1 MTRRGAAL
9 ELAVLGLLHDAPMHG
24 YELRKQL
31 IALLGW
37 GRVLSYGTLYPC
49 LKALTKAGLI
59 VADPN
64 ASTPR
69 STSTGSMSADSA
81 VEPRG
86 RRNRI
91 VYQLTAEGKEHF
103 AEAMEDSGPTTWDD
117 ESFGIRFAFFGRTDA
132 PTRVRIL
139 EGRRS
144 RLEERLANVR
154 QSAARGRER
163 ADAYTIELQRHGL
176 ESVER
181 EVKWLSDL
189 IDRERTQGTNPEPN
203 TSAPTNNRPT
213 E

>member
-64 ASTPR
+64 AP
-69 STSTGSMSADSA
+69 AIDPA

-117 ESFGIRFAFFGRTDA
+117 ESFGIRFAFFGRTDS

-154 QSAARGRER
+154 QSAARSRER
-163 ADAYTIELQRHGL
+163 ADPYTIELQRHGL

-181 EVKWLSDL
+181 EVKWLSEL
-189 IDRERTQGTNPEPN
+189 IDRERSDNQQTPN
-203 TSAPTNNRPT
+203 HNSTDQPHKK
-213 E
+213 

>member
-49 LKALTKAGLI
+49 LKVLTKAGYI
-59 VADPN
+59 VADPDP
-64 ASTPR
+64 AVVDP
-69 STSTGSMSADSA
+69 A

-91 VYQLTAEGKEHF
+91 VYQLTADGKEHF
-103 AEAMEDSGPTTWDD
+103 AAAMEDSGPTAWDD
-117 ESFGIRFAFFGRTDA
+117 ESFGIRFAFFGRTDS
-132 PTRVRIL
+132 PTRMRIL
-139 EGRRS
+139 EGRRT
-144 RLEERLANVR
+144 RLEERLDNVR
-154 QSAARGRER
+154 QSAARGRDR

-189 IDRERTQGTNPEPN
+189 IDRERTTGTKSVPD
-203 TSAPTNNRPT
+203 TSATADHQST

>member
-9 ELAVLGLLHDAPMHG
+9 ELAILGLLHDAPMHG

-49 LKALTKAGLI
+49 LKTLTKDGYI

-64 ASTPR
+64 AAAIEVA
-69 STSTGSMSADSA
+69 GS
-81 VEPRG
+81 EPRG

-103 AEAMEDSGPTTWDD
+103 AAAMEDSGPTAWED
-117 ESFGIRFAFFGRTDA
+117 ESFGIRFAFFGRTDS

-144 RLEERLANVR
+144 RLEERLDNVR
-154 QSAARGRER
+154 QSATRNRER

-181 EVKWLSDL
+181 EVKWLTEL
-189 IDRERTQGTNPEPN
+189 IERERSGQPADQH
-203 TSAPTNNRPT
+203 APDHSSTGQT
-213 E
+213 K

>member
-49 LKALTKAGLI
+49 LKALTKSGYI
-59 VADPN
+59 IADPPT
-64 ASTPR
+64 AP
-69 STSTGSMSADSA
+69 A
-81 VEPRG
+81 VDPAEPRG

-91 VYQLTAEGKEHF
+91 VYRLTAEGKERF
-103 AEAMEDSGPTTWDD
+103 AAAIEDSGPTAWDD
-117 ESFGIRFAFFGRTDA
+117 ESFGVRFAFFGRTDLS
-132 PTRVRIL
+132 TRMRIL

-144 RLEERLANVR
+144 RLEERLDHVR

-163 ADAYTIELQRHGL
+163 ADSYTLELQRHGL

-181 EVKWLSDL
+181 EVKWLTEL
-189 IDRERTQGTNPEPN
+189 IDRERSGQNDSEKPDQ
-203 TSAPTNNRPT
+203 
-213 E
+213 

>member
-64 ASTPR
+64 ASAIDPE
-69 STSTGSMSADSA
+69 A
-81 VEPRG
+81 EPRG

-117 ESFGIRFAFFGRTDA
+117 ESFGIRFAFFGRTDS

-203 TSAPTNNRPT
+203 TSAPTDDHPT

>member
-59 VADPN
+59 IADPPT
-64 ASTPR
+64 TPP
-69 STSTGSMSADSA
+69 TDPA
-81 VEPRG
+81 EPRG

-91 VYQLTAEGKEHF
+91 VYRLTAEGKEHF
-103 AEAMEDSGPTTWDD
+103 AAAMEDSGPTAWDD
-117 ESFGIRFAFFGRTDA
+117 ESFGVRFAFFGRTDS
-132 PTRVRIL
+132 PTRMRIL
-139 EGRRS
+139 EGRRT
-144 RLEERLANVR
+144 RLEERLDNVR

-163 ADAYTIELQRHGL
+163 ADSYTLELQRHGL

-181 EVKWLSDL
+181 EVKWLTEL
-189 IDRERTQGTNPEPN
+189 IDRERSGQ
-203 TSAPTNNRPT
+203 SDSKQADQ
-213 E
+213 

>member
-49 LKALTKAGLI
+49 LKALTKVGYIIADTPSSAGGTSR
-59 VADPN
+59 ADF
-64 ASTPR
+64 ARGTVDA
-69 STSTGSMSADSA
+69 TGT
-81 VEPRG
+81 EPRG

-91 VYQLTAEGKEHF
+91 VYRLTAEGKERF
-103 AEAMEDSGPTTWDD
+103 AAAMEDSGPTAWDD
-117 ESFGIRFAFFGRTDA
+117 ESFGVRFAFFGRTDS
-132 PTRVRIL
+132 PTRMRIL

-144 RLEERLANVR
+144 RLEERLDHVR
-154 QSAARGRER
+154 KSAARGRER
-163 ADAYTIELQRHGL
+163 ADSYTLELQRHGL

-181 EVKWLSDL
+181 EVKWLTEL
-189 IDRERTQGTNPEPN
+189 IDRERSGQNDSQQTDK
-203 TSAPTNNRPT
+203 
-213 E
+213 

>member
-49 LKALTKAGLI
+49 LKALTRDGYI

-64 ASTPR
+64 AATADA
-69 STSTGSMSADSA
+69 TG

-91 VYQLTAEGKEHF
+91 VYQLTADGKEHF
-103 AEAMEDSGPTTWDD
+103 AAAMEDSGPTAWED
-117 ESFGIRFAFFGRTDA
+117 ESFGIRFAFFGRTDS

-144 RLEERLANVR
+144 RLEERMDNVR
-154 QSAARGRER
+154 QSAARNRER

-181 EVKWLSDL
+181 EVKWLTEL
-189 IDRERTQGTNPEPN
+189 IDRERTGA
-203 TSAPTNNRPT
+203 SGGAAPSDQQSS

>member
-49 LKALTKAGLI
+49 LKALTKSGYI
-59 VADPN
+59 IADPPTEPPSDP
-64 ASTPR
+64 A
-69 STSTGSMSADSA
+69 
-81 VEPRG
+81 EPRG

-91 VYQLTAEGKEHF
+91 VYRLTAEGKERF
-103 AEAMEDSGPTTWDD
+103 AASMEDSGPTAWDD
-117 ESFGIRFAFFGRTDA
+117 ESFGVRFAFFGRTDS
-132 PTRVRIL
+132 PTRMRIL

-144 RLEERLANVR
+144 RLEERLDHVR
-154 QSAARGRER
+154 KSAARGRER
-163 ADAYTIELQRHGL
+163 ADSYTLELQRHGL

-181 EVKWLSDL
+181 EVKWLTEL
-189 IDRERTQGTNPEPN
+189 IDRER
-203 TSAPTNNRPT
+203 SAQNETKQADQ
-213 E
+213 